1 MIKGPYA
8 AFATDETV
16 EQEGVWLEY
25 PSYEFAI
32 RVRRAGETNRAF
44 TQRMDAK
51 LKPYKRALDTGT
63 MDPAILLRVS
73 REVFAETILVDW
85 KGVVDEK
92 GKPMSFNKDNALKLL
107 TDLPDLF
114 NDIVLQAKDAG
125 LFRKY
130 LAEAEAGN

>member
-1 MIKGPYA
+1 MNKGPYA
-8 AFATDETV
+8 AFATDPKV

-25 PSYEFAI
+25 PSYDFAI
-32 RVRRAGETNRAF
+32 RVRRAGETNRTFA
-44 TQRMDAK
+44 QRMDAK

-63 MDPAILLRVS
+63 MDPTVLLRVS
-73 REVFAETILVDW
+73 REVWAETIVVEW

-92 GKPMSFNKDNALKLL
+92 GKEMPLTRDNVIKLF

-114 NDIVLQAKDAG
+114 NDVIMQSKDAG